1 MNTMILHAGALLLVA
16 VLPTVGCG
24 GIGATS
30 KSAGAGAE
38 TTSLSCK
45 AAMPFAGNP
54 PHLAISTSLFP
65 TATDVASI
73 NTPMPA
79 ALSALLNQQV
89 TDILRKT
96 GAPAIN
102 AAIKVPG
109 LGSWNSTQGLARTN
123 PAQAVNEATE
133 FYWGSVAKPLTAVL
147 VLQLVEEKKL
157 SLDDPLS
164 RWFPQIPQAEYIRVS
179 HLLAHTSGLQ
189 TNVNSASGLGL
200 ESPAQQLSV
209 LSKMPLLF
217 CPGTN
222 ASYSNVGYLLL
233 ALIVENIEQQPL
245 HQSMQRR
252 IAAPLG
258 LQHLRVLRPGEDTPT
273 ALATSHEGQTPKDDP
288 TAWTRL
294 GAGNVVARAEDMAV
308 FWQAVLS
315 GRLLAT
321 TTVQAQWTVLNN
333 LGGQAAGSGQGM
345 QWFGQGVM
353 LMEWTDEK
361 GHPRT
366 WLGHLGDIPTANAAL
381 VYDPTAHAITS
392 VAVNSA
398 VSSAAVA
405 NALLKVVLDWREQ
418 H

>member
-1 MNTMILHAGALLLVA
+1 MNAMILRAGALLLVA
-16 VLPTVGCG
+16 ALPAVGCG
-24 GIGATS
+24 GTSATS
-30 KSAGAGAE
+30 ASASAE
-38 TTSLSCK
+38 TASLSCK

-54 PHLAISTSLFP
+54 PHTAVSSSLFP
-65 TATDVASI
+65 TATDVAAI

-109 LGSWNSTQGLARTN
+109 LGYWNNTQGLARTN
-123 PAQAVNEATE
+123 PAQTVTEATE

-164 RWFPQIPQAEYIRVS
+164 RWFPQIPQAGHIRIS

-189 TNVNSASGLGL
+189 TNINSASGVGV

-273 ALATSHEGQTPKDDP
+273 ALATPHEGQIPKNDP

-315 GRLLAT
+315 GRLLTT
-321 TTVQAQWTVLNN
+321 TTVQAQWAVLNN
-333 LGGQAAGSGQGM
+333 LGPQTANTRQGM

-366 WLGHLGDIPTANAAL
+366 WLGHTGGIPTANAVL
-381 VYDPTAHAITS
+381 VYDPTAHAYTA